1 MALVADN
8 LAALGALINRQL
20 VSLGRAIKFGSNA
33 AVYTGRGILNRRIFP
48 RHDFIVQVDY
58 TGARSV
64 PIMILTGALVG
75 MTLVAQTTP
84 TLARYGPKELVAG
97 VCGVSV
103 LRTFG
108 PVLAAIIFAGRVGA
122 AFTAELGTMKVGEE
136 VLALDTMGIDPVGYL
151 VAPRFAAAVLMLPCL
166 TVLFDAAAL
175 LGGFIIAITNFDISA
190 SDYLDVTKQFV
201 YISNFTFGLFK
212 SLIFAV
218 LISVIC
224 CFKGFSVHGSGMEV
238 GRATMQAVVACLI
251 AIIFGDFLLSLFYNI
266 LAKLDIVA

>member
-1 MALVADN
+1 MAIVLDT
-8 LAALGALINRQL
+8 LAALGAVVNRQL
-20 VSLGRAIKFGSNA
+20 MALGSTIKFGASA
-33 AVYTGRGILNRRIFP
+33 ATYVGRGVFNKRIFP

-64 PIMILTGALVG
+64 PIIMLTGFLVG

-97 VCGVSV
+97 VAGVSI

-108 PVLAAIIFAGRVGA
+108 PVLAAVIFTGRVGA
-122 AFTAELGTMKVGEE
+122 GFTAELGTMKVGEE
-136 VLALDTMGIDPVGYL
+136 VLALETMGIDPIGYL

-166 TVLFDAAAL
+166 TVMFDACGI
-175 LGGFIIAITNFDISA
+175 LGGFLIATTSFDIPT

-212 SLIFAV
+212 SLVFAV
-218 LISVIC
+218 IVTVVC
-224 CFKGFSVHGSGMEV
+224 CYKGFKVFGSGMEV
-238 GRATMQAVVACLI
+238 GRATMQAVVMTLI
-251 AIIFGDFLLSLFYNI
+251 SIISADFLLSLLYNV
-266 LAKLDIVA
+266 LSKLDIVA